1 MKKIVIIF
9 CCISL
14 FIFSGCVN
22 LQKSTTNG
30 EVSFND
36 SFTEELTFPFNA
48 DYQQIDF
55 FSPDKWDLW
64 SRTENKLFHDFSS
77 EDEIFFWRV
86 LLGRLTYKNSY
97 SIDRII
103 ADKTNH
109 FDILQNAENSYFH
122 LEFASEKSFI

>member
-14 FIFSGCVN
+14 FVFSGCVN

-55 FSPDKWDLW
+55 FSSDNCHLLIE
-64 SRTENKLFHDFSS
+64 TENKL
-77 EDEIFFWRV
+77 
-86 LLGRLTYKNSY
+86 
-97 SIDRII
+97 
-103 ADKTNH
+103 
-109 FDILQNAENSYFH
+109 
-122 LEFASEKSFI
+122 

>member
-9 CCISL
+9 CSISL

-55 FSPDKWDLW
+55 FSPDKWNLW

-77 EDEIFFWRV
+77 EDEIFFV
-86 LLGRLTYKNSY
+86 EYKALDDFIDKSY
-97 SIDRII
+97 
-103 ADKTNH
+103 DKEEEKERY
-109 FDILQNAENSYFH
+109 ENY
-122 LEFASEKSFI
+122 